1 MSRVAAG
8 AGLVSQARLV
18 GGVLNI
24 LTLVFLTRLL
34 PDKADF
40 AVVAFVYMTEQLAN
54 AVGPLGLPSA
64 ISFFVP
70 KLGNDVGRAL
80 ALRAGWVLTALALPW
95 AIALFFGGGAIA
107 EWVNEPAVE
116 AGLAVLAIGLIAD
129 FPGQTLPGYLIAVEK
144 YVGAFWITLL
154 FYISRFVSLIVPAAL
169 GLNIFW
175 IVSSFAAVA
184 ILRGIAFWLYFI
196 FFAEGPRRVPVGT
209 FTTRELFDYGL
220 PLAGSL
226 LVGKLNKFLDK
237 YMIAAIATAEIFAIY
252 TVGAIE
258 LPLVPA
264 LAFSVTT
271 ALVPSLVVAFRD
283 SKTAEF
289 IGLWHSSMIKTA
301 LVMMPVFAVAFV
313 LAEPVITVFFSVSY
327 SEATLPFRVYLCLLP
342 LRLCGYGAVVRAV
355 GRTKPVLVGALIGLL
370 VNAGLNY
377 PFYLL
382 FGLAGPAIA
391 SVVAQIVVIVLFLR
405 VVRVELNLGWAAVFP
420 FVPVLRTLIVA
431 LVAGVPL
438 WFLAPYFGSSAAA
451 LAIGLPAYAV
461 IYIAFGLAAGQ
472 LSKAD
477 LVYLFDFL
485 TGRLVG
491 KAR

>member
-1 MSRVAAG
+1 MSRLAAG

-18 GGVLNI
+18 GGILNI
-24 LTLVFLTRLL
+24 LTIIFLTRLL

-95 AIALFFGGGAIA
+95 ALALFFGGGAIA
-107 EWVNEPAVE
+107 GWVEKPAVE

-154 FYISRFVSLIVPAAL
+154 FYVSRFVSLIVPAAL
-169 GLNIFW
+169 GLDIFW

-184 ILRGIAFWLYFI
+184 ILRGIAFWVYFL
-196 FFAEGPRRVPVGT
+196 FMAEGPRRVPAGT

-237 YMIAAIATAEIFAIY
+237 YMIAAIASAEIFAIY

-271 ALVPSLVVAFRD
+271 ALVPSLVVAYRD
-283 SKTAEF
+283 SKPAEF
-289 IGLWHSSMIKTA
+289 IGLWHSSMVKTA
-301 LVMMPVFAVAFV
+301 LVMMPVFALTFV
-313 LAEPVITVFFSVSY
+313 LAEPVITVFFSVAY

-355 GRTKPVLVGALIGLL
+355 GRTKPVLVGALIGLV
-370 VNAGLNY
+370 VNAALNY
-377 PFYLL
+377 PFYLM

-391 SVVAQIVVIVLFLR
+391 SIVAQMVVIAIFLR
-405 VVRVELNLGWAAVFP
+405 VVRKELKIGWLEVFP
-420 FVPVLRTLIVA
+420 FSPVLRTFVVA
-431 LVAGVPL
+431 IIAAVPL
-438 WFLAPYFGSSAAA
+438 WFIAPHFGSYGTA
-451 LAIGLPAYAV
+451 LAIGIPAYAV
-461 IYIAFGLAAGQ
+461 LYIIIGLAAG
-472 LSKAD
+472 LLGKSD

-485 TGRLVG
+485 TGRLVK